1 MSKKSQKP
9 LFDFSQA
16 IIIERVA
23 VTFLQN
29 INNKGLIIKAGTT
42 KKAERHTDNTT
53 GEEYLYVDFEDKGTM
68 KMPVDEIVHKEFGE
82 LVRIHDCGSKEA
94 NLMWFGKEDITNGN

>member
-9 LFDFSQA
+9 LFDVSQA

-23 VTFLQN
+23 VTFFQN

-42 KKAERHTDNTT
+42 KKAERHTDNAT

-68 KMPVDEIVHKEFGE
+68 KMPVDEIIHEKYGE
-82 LVRIHDCGSKEA
+82 LVKIHDCGSKEA

>member
-29 INNKGLIIKAGTT
+29 INNKGLTIKAGTT

-68 KMPVDEIVHKEFGE
+68 KMPIDEIVYKEFGE
-82 LVRIHDCGSKEA
+82 LARIHDCGSKEA